1 MESTEIILTIIIGFS
16 IRKILQSGTLLDV
29 KWMTF
34 VILLAAVFV
43 IIENLPLSKI
53 INKNKNKNKKDKKKN
68 EYVNKWVKLIATNAS
83 IVGVQN
89 LVYA

>member
-53 INKNKNKNKKDKKKN
+53 TNKNKNKKDKKKN
-68 EYVNKWVKLIATNAS
+68 EYVNKWIKLIATNAS